1 MKEITIGMSASTTT
15 TVTTTNTAKTMKS
28 GALDVF
34 ATPAMCALMEE
45 AAQTA
50 VLPALDSNEGTVG
63 TQLSITHD
71 APSPIGATI
80 TATATVTAV
89 NGRDITF
96 SIEAH
101 DGVDTIGKGTHHR
114 FVINNEKFMMKV
126 QKKL

>member
-1 MKEITIGMSASTTT
+1 MKEITIGMSASATT

-34 ATPAMCALMEE
+34 ATPAMCTLMEE
-45 AAQTA
+45 AAQAA
-50 VLPALDSNEGTVG
+50 VLPALDSSEGTVG

-96 SIEAH
+96 SVEAH